1 MNLRPHHDLG
11 VDNEVSVPWLIK
23 SLAHGSVEALQRHK
37 LATGLATVTAIVL
50 ILLAVASRPD
60 GLSQYQEFILPRL
73 LRLETSFLASLRS
86 AENTSGEW
94 RGYYFE
100 NAHRQVK
107 DILRVARLDRVE
119 GYVARFTPFT
129 TSSA

>member
-1 MNLRPHHDLG
+1 MKSPYLG
-11 VDNEVSVPWLIK
+11 LIK

-50 ILLAVASRPD
+50 ILLAVASRSD
-60 GLSQYQEFILPRL
+60 GLHHYPEFILPRL

-100 NAHRQVK
+100 TRT
-107 DILRVARLDRVE
+107 DRLKIFSGSPGWIV
-119 GYVARFTPFT
+119 
-129 TSSA
+129 